1 MKRPGAKSKAQT
13 PAPKKDRKKGSKA
26 NKPGSAAT
34 SKGKIDFSSRTLQS
48 INTIIDGSPV
58 KLSTAKAVVRRGMGA
73 YSSSH
78 RPGVTRNAWGLARL
92 KEFVKKAKG
101 QKVKKSYTQDDDL
114 LK

>member
-13 PAPKKDRKKGSKA
+13 PAPKKDRVKGSRT

-58 KLSTAKAVVRRGMGA
+58 KLSTAKAVVRREWELTAAHTVRG
-73 YSSSH
+73 
-78 RPGVTRNAWGLARL
+78 
-92 KEFVKKAKG
+92 
-101 QKVKKSYTQDDDL
+101 
-114 LK
+114 

>member
-1 MKRPGAKSKAQT
+1 MKRPGRKSKAQT
-13 PAPKKDRKKGSKA
+13 PAPKKDRVKGSAK

-34 SKGKIDFSSRTLQS
+34 KKGKIDFSSRTLAS

-73 YSSSH
+73 YSTSH
-78 RPGVTRNAWGLARL
+78 RPGVTRTAWGLARL
-92 KEFVKKAKG
+92 KEFVKKAQGK
-101 QKVKKSYTQDDDL
+101 KVKASYTQDDDL